1 MRARLKMIRD
11 RANRKKVPFDLDL
24 DWLLDFI
31 ERTGYD
37 PYWHHIDR
45 ISSLGGYTK
54 LNLQILPF
62 SENIAKGNRERRGQ
76 GHMF

>member
-1 MRARLKMIRD
+1 MKAKLAMLRD
-11 RANRKKVPFDLDL
+11 RARSRKVPFDLDL
-24 DWLLDFI
+24 NWLSDFI

-45 ISSLGGYTK
+45 ISFLGGYTK
-54 LNLQILPF
+54 NNLQVLPF

-76 GHMF
+76 AQLY